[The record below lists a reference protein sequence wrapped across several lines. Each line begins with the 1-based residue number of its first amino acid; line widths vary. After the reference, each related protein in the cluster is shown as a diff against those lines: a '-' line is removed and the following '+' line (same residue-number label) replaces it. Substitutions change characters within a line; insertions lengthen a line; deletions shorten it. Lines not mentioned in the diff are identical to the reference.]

1 MKVRSSCSR
10 RELQPQEESTLLVL
24 WTIESYEELEDL
36 EKHMTQCSGE
46 EHWQDRCAILE
57 RIACLQERQA
67 ELGFEN

>member
-1 MKVRSSCSR
+1 MKVRFR
-10 RELQPQEESTLLVL
+10 HGLQPQEESTLLVL
-24 WTIESYEELEDL
+24 WTIESYEELENL
-36 EKHMTQCSGE
+36 EKHMTQCPEE

>member
-1 MKVRSSCSR
+1 MKVRFR
-10 RELQPQEESTLLVL
+10 YGLQPQEESTLIIL